1 MENAVTVSKEDISDF
16 LFALRDTGAVNM
28 FGATPYLMD
37 QFGMTKYEAR
47 DTLID
52 WMESGYR
59 DV

>member
-1 MENAVTVSKEDISDF
+1 MKVSKEDISDF
-16 LFALRDTGAVNM
+16 LFALRDTGAINM

-47 DTLID
+47 NALID